1 MASVCYACGAPL
13 TGDFKGQ
20 SEIYCKGCCDSHGQ
34 LRPRADIQ
42 RGIAQWFRTWQPDLD
57 ESTSLVR
64 ADLYMRAMPEWADK
78 G

>member
-20 SEIYCKGCCDSHGQ
+20 SEVYCKGCCDTKGQ
-34 LRPRADIQ
+34 LKSRADIQ
-42 RGIAQWFRTWQPDLD
+42 RGIAQWFRSWQPNLD
-57 ESTSLVR
+57 ESTSLKR

>member
-20 SEIYCKGCCDSHGQ
+20 SEVYCKGCCDGRGQ
-34 LRPRADIQ
+34 LKPRTDIQ
-42 RGIAQWFRTWQPDLD
+42 RGIAQWFRSWQPNLD
-57 ESTSLVR
+57 ESTSLKR